1 MSRQGKET
9 RKTVG
14 SQASRAALNPDHDTV
29 GKLAH
34 ELWLK
39 RGCPVGS
46 PQEDWF
52 QAERALGSRKESS
65 ESTTA

>member
-14 SQASRAALNPDHDTV
+14 SQAARTALSPDHNTV

-34 ELWLK
+34 ELWQK

-65 ESTTA
+65 DSTTA

>member
-1 MSRQGKET
+1 MSKQAKET

-14 SQASRAALNPDHDTV
+14 SQANRTVGNPDHDAV

-34 ELWLK
+34 ELWQK

-52 QAERALGSRKESS
+52 QAERALNGRKESS
-65 ESTTA
+65 DSTTA

>member
-14 SQASRAALNPDHDTV
+14 SQAGRTSLYPDHDIV
-29 GKLAH
+29 GKLAL
-34 ELWLK
+34 ELWQK

-46 PQEDWF
+46 SQEDWF
-52 QAERALGSRKESS
+52 QAERSLGDRKESS
-65 ESTTA
+65 DSTTA

>member
-9 RKTVG
+9 RRTSG
-14 SQASRAALNPDHDTV
+14 FEASRTALNPDYDAV

-34 ELWLK
+34 ELWRK

-65 ESTTA
+65 DSTTA

>member
-1 MSRQGKET
+1 MSRQGKAT

-14 SQASRAALNPDHDTV
+14 PQASRTARDPDHDTV

-34 ELWLK
+34 ELWRK

-46 PQEDWF
+46 PEEDWF
-52 QAERALGSRKESS
+52 QAERALAPRKES

>member
-1 MSRQGKET
+1 MSRQGKGT

-14 SQASRAALNPDHDTV
+14 SQASRTDLNPDHDKV

-34 ELWLK
+34 ELWQK

-52 QAERALGSRKESS
+52 QAERALGSRKQSS
-65 ESTTA
+65 DSTTA

>member
-1 MSRQGKET
+1 MSRQGNET
-9 RKTVG
+9 RKTIR
-14 SQASRAALNPDHDTV
+14 SQTIRTALTPDHDTV

-39 RGCPVGS
+39 RGCPAGS

-52 QAERALGSRKESS
+52 QAERALGGRKESS
-65 ESTTA
+65 DSTTA